1 MVRDLKF
8 LIVLFVI
15 LVFTK
20 NSLATKEYPVPYP
33 PLTPGIFPCMN
44 CHSDLPRNKTK
55 RVLKD
60 MHQDIKIENHGD
72 RWCYDCHDER
82 NMDRLKLA
90 NGDQI
95 KFEDSFMLC
104 GQCHGNVLNDWK
116 KGIHG
121 KRTGSWNGEKQ
132 YLLCVHCHNPHN
144 PPFKAIKP
152 EPVPI
157 RPEATLLKPKHH
169 NNEKKSH

>member
-1 MVRDLKF
+1 MFKKTK
-8 LIVLFVI
+8 LILLMLLFVLFY
-15 LVFTK
+15 K
-20 NSLATKEYPVPYP
+20 NTFATKEYPVPYP

-44 CHSDLPRNKTK
+44 CHEGLERNKKK
-55 RVLKD
+55 RVLKE
-60 MHQDIKIENHGD
+60 MHQDIKIENHGE

-90 NGDQI
+90 SGEQI
-95 KFEDSFMLC
+95 RFEESYRLC
-104 GQCHGNVLNDWK
+104 GQCHGNILNDWK

-144 PPFKAIKP
+144 PPFKSIKP
-152 EPVPI
+152 EPAPI
-157 RPEATLLKPKHH
+157 KPGATLLKPQIEK
-169 NNEKKSH
+169 NEKKSH